1 MRVAELCNRI
11 AFFGGLGAY
20 VVNHPWFH
28 RVHLGLSSTWPPT
41 VTGPEPIPVDARPAR
56 LSLATSRIEEFY
68 ALLLANTTLGT
79 YVRHLDVGLPP
90 RDRRHAA
97 SESQGSDTGGVLAHD
112 LPAILDLLP
121 SLTSL
126 GVTNHLRAKVCRWT
140 ALPPQL
146 QEAIARCCTRQ
157 SIRKLG
163 FAEFYDFPYTLFMA
177 PPNLEELY
185 LSYVFEPEAKVQPVV
200 VRRPQHL
207 KTVSM
212 VDYGSPVVEDL
223 LQEDPEAFSE
233 VVTIIWNIQNQ
244 VDVDVL
250 GRLFQLCVTSLQEV
264 NLEFGVMLPWGDA
277 TNFDALKLMPP
288 IKRLCLSSHIHLPN
302 IEDSEGEHFP
312 FGLSYDLRLF
322 QSLLQTQHQ
331 LDVLEVK
338 VGLSTYNN
346 FSMTHNLPSRILHKR
361 KAWKAFDEY
370 LASPLSSDLPAPIGI
385 HVNVTWCAS
394 ESHEPWSGKER
405 VFRGALQREMRVRL
419 KRSSMLN
426 SPRGETKGKEKKH
439 E

>member
-1 MRVAELCNRI
+1 MQSSRNPEMTCKTLLQFSLVSKQCLEESRRY
-11 AFFGGLGAY
+11 AFDRL
-20 VVNHPWFH
+20 
-28 RVHLGLSSTWPPT
+28 HLGLSSTWPPT

-79 YVRHLDVGLPP
+79 
-90 RDRRHAA
+90 
-97 SESQGSDTGGVLAHD
+97 DTGGVLAHD
-112 LPAILDLLP
+112 LPVILDLLP

-126 GVTNHLRAKVCRWT
+126 GVTNHLPVKLCHWT

-200 VRRPQHL
+200 VRRPQRL

-288 IKRLCLSSHIHLPN
+288 IKRLSLSSHIHLP
-302 IEDSEGEHFP
+302 ITEDEGEHFR
-312 FGLSYDLRLF
+312 FGLSYDLHLF
-322 QSLLQTQHQ
+322 QSLLQTQHH

-346 FSMTHNLPSRILHKR
+346 FRLTHNLPSRILHKR

-385 HVNVTWCAS
+385 HVNVTWPWP
-394 ESHEPWSGKER
+394 EYFLSHEPWSGKEQA
-405 VFRGALQREMRVRL
+405 FREPLQREMCACL
-419 KRSSMLN
+419 KRSLEAGRVTLN
-426 SPRGETKGKEKKH
+426 YTWYT
-439 E
+439 